1 MFINIKFFISLFLYN
16 SLFLQR
22 NIRNCQ
28 SALSIDILVASRS
41 NFLFSFFEAYLI
53 VIENLREGK
62 IELEAKKEVGV
73 GFTGKRR
80 GKLVPGSRK

>member
-1 MFINIKFFISLFLYN
+1 MRVYKYKKCHEFFISPKKYKKL
-16 SLFLQR
+16 S
-22 NIRNCQ
+22 IG
-28 SALSIDILVASRS
+28 ALSIDVLVASRS